1 MIKNFFVPLFDAE
14 KRVREYG
21 REDRWQQVSVIIRLA
36 IAAFAVM
43 GFVDL
48 LQRSYFPLAT
58 AIASVLM
65 LYGGLQA
72 GKKKKNTLPV
82 EIATFIILAG
92 FFTAYIICGSNDGL
106 SVLWIIFVPL
116 VYMTMIN
123 LRLGLGLSAYYLLL
137 LILTFYG
144 PFQGLLRY
152 NYSPMMRTRFPLL
165 YLVDCVI
172 SLYCVRKMLLDR
184 SELIQAQEKLQVISF
199 VDVNTGLQNRA
210 AYSHYQQNA
219 DFTGMG
225 QLAVVFIDV
234 NGLHELNNRLGHQAG
249 DEMLRFVGQ
258 LCVQMFPENRV
269 YRLGGDEFLMVI
281 ERKEQCVIQKTMD
294 ALDARVQEAGYSI
307 AYGLEFRREHFDLED
322 MVNAADNK
330 MLGAKAEHYRKLDR
344 EGR

>member
-123 LRLGLGLSAYYLLL
+123 LRLGLGLSAYY
-137 LILTFYG
+137 
-144 PFQGLLRY
+144 
-152 NYSPMMRTRFPLL
+152 
-165 YLVDCVI
+165 
-172 SLYCVRKMLLDR
+172 
-184 SELIQAQEKLQVISF
+184 
-199 VDVNTGLQNRA
+199 
-210 AYSHYQQNA
+210 
-219 DFTGMG
+219 
-225 QLAVVFIDV
+225 
-234 NGLHELNNRLGHQAG
+234 
-249 DEMLRFVGQ
+249 
-258 LCVQMFPENRV
+258 
-269 YRLGGDEFLMVI
+269 
-281 ERKEQCVIQKTMD
+281 
-294 ALDARVQEAGYSI
+294 
-307 AYGLEFRREHFDLED
+307 
-322 MVNAADNK
+322 
-330 MLGAKAEHYRKLDR
+330 
-344 EGR
+344 

>member
-1 MIKNFFVPLFDAE
+1 MIKNFFLPLFDAE
-14 KRVREYG
+14 KRVRGYG

-225 QLAVVFIDV
+225 RIHRCQ
-234 NGLHELNNRLGHQAG
+234 R
-249 DEMLRFVGQ
+249 
-258 LCVQMFPENRV
+258 
-269 YRLGGDEFLMVI
+269 
-281 ERKEQCVIQKTMD
+281 
-294 ALDARVQEAGYSI
+294 
-307 AYGLEFRREHFDLED
+307 
-322 MVNAADNK
+322 AA
-330 MLGAKAEHYRKLDR
+330 
-344 EGR
+344 